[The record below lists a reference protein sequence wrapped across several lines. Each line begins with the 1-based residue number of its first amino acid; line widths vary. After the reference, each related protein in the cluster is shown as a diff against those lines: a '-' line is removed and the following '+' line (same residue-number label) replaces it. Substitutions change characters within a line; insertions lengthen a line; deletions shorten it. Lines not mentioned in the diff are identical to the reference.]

1 MLYQNIMQY
10 INFFSFLF
18 FIFSFCCI
26 VLFFSWILGGK
37 SSSYEKNL
45 PFESG
50 APSTGNASLRF
61 SIKFYLIAMFFVIFD
76 IESLYI
82 YSWSICVREAKWVGL
97 IEMSFFIFMILLSL
111 IYLFRIK
118 ALKFFEDNKFKN
130 HNSSE

>member
-1 MLYQNIMQY
+1 MHHQNIIQY
-10 INFFSFLF
+10 MNFFSFIF

-26 VLFFSWILGGK
+26 SLFFSWILGGR
-37 SSSYEKNL
+37 STSQDKNI

-50 APSTGNASLRF
+50 APSTGNSHLRF

-82 YSWSICVREAKWVGL
+82 YSWSTCIRETKWIGL

-118 ALKFFEDNKFKN
+118 TLKLFENNRFKN
-130 HNSSE
+130 NNSS